1 LRSVP
6 VCVPSRGSRQDR
18 PHLQR
23 SRSGHSPRSQSSKLR
38 SRNAFTAEAARE
50 LAEAIERAERNDVR
64 ALVLTGEGDAF
75 SAGGDLEEMA
85 AREETPHEAY
95 QRYQETLN
103 AMIEGILTA
112 PFPVIA
118 KVNGDAIGA
127 GTNVAAACDFVVAD
141 EGARF
146 GEVFVNVGLIPD
158 SGGTFIL
165 PALVGLRTA
174 KELAMTGRIF
184 DATEAEDLGLINEAV
199 PGEELDDAV
208 EELLDTLDGKPTET
222 LGLTKRGFHENIG
235 SSYEEAL
242 ETEANLQVLCYG
254 SEAHEEGVEAFLE
267 DRKPDF
273 D

>member
-1 LRSVP
+1 MAHSEIEDRV
-6 VCVPSRGSRQDR
+6 QTTTFDR
-18 PHLQR
+18 PE
-23 SRSGHSPRSQSSKLR
+23 SK
-38 SRNAFTAEAARE
+38 NAFTAEAARQ
-50 LAEAIERAERNDVR
+50 LAQAIEHAKENSVR

-85 AREETPHEAY
+85 AREETPNEAY

-118 KVNGDAIGA
+118 RVNGDAIGA
-127 GTNVAAACDFVVAD
+127 GTNVAAACDFVIAD
-141 EGARF
+141 EEARF
-146 GEVFVNVGLIPD
+146 GEVFINVGLIPD

-174 KELAMTGRIF
+174 KELAMTGEIF
-184 DATEAEDLGLINEAV
+184 DAAEAEELGLISEAV

-208 EELLDTLDGKPTET
+208 ADVLETLDRKPTET
-222 LGLTKRGFHENIG
+222 LGLTKRGFHENVG
-235 SSYEEAL
+235 SSYADAL
-242 ETEANLQVLCYG
+242 DTEASLQTLCYG
-254 SEAHEEGVEAFLE
+254 SEAHEEGVAAFLE
-267 DRKPDF
+267 DRRPDF

>member
-1 LRSVP
+1 M
-6 VCVPSRGSRQDR
+6 
-18 PHLQR
+18 
-23 SRSGHSPRSQSSKLR
+23 
-38 SRNAFTAEAARE
+38 
-50 LAEAIERAERNDVR
+50 AEAIDHAERNDVR
-64 ALVLTGEGDAF
+64 ALVLTGEGESF

-95 QRYQETLN
+95 QRYQGTLN

-118 KVNGDAIGA
+118 KVNGDAVGA
-127 GTNVAAACDFVVAD
+127 GTNVAAACDFVIAD
-141 EGARF
+141 EEARF

-165 PALVGLRTA
+165 PALVGLRKA
-174 KELAMTGRIF
+174 KELAMTGEVF
-184 DATEAEDLGLINEAV
+184 DAEKAADLGLINEAV
-199 PGEELDDAV
+199 PDDELDEAV
-208 EELLDTLDGKPTET
+208 DDLLDTLGSKPTET

-235 SSYEEAL
+235 SSYQEAL

-254 SEAHEEGVEAFLE
+254 SEAHAEGVDAFLN
-267 DRKPDF
+267 DREPDF